1 MTTHRT
7 PFQVQDNFI
16 DPQLGDASPS
26 TSVPPC
32 VGHCPQSTA
41 CQFPQLVISG
51 INTVQGFQGWGGGG
65 GGLGLLLLLMVAA
78 VSGDTGLGLRH
89 VTSAEVKELDEDVG
103 QEENDTAT
111 TQAAECW
118 GRIREFLGGGA
129 GGILVSQDF
138 SLYLSHNQ
146 EADGE

>member
-32 VGHCPQSTA
+32 VGRCSQSTA

-51 INTVQGFQGWGGGG
+51 INTFQGFQGWGWGREGGV
-65 GGLGLLLLLMVAA
+65 GLLLLAMVAA
-78 VSGDTGLGLRH
+78 VSGDTGPGLRH
-89 VTSAEVKELDEDVG
+89 VTSAEVKELDEGVG
-103 QEENDTAT
+103 QEEKDTAT
-111 TQAAECW
+111 T
-118 GRIREFLGGGA
+118 
-129 GGILVSQDF
+129 
-138 SLYLSHNQ
+138 
-146 EADGE
+146 